1 MNATPAFRES
11 EAHRSAGDVDA
22 SSVLSAEHPARQEPM
37 RAHLSLERA
46 SRMGRSPDAGV
57 FSKNPTP
64 GSRSPRTP
72 IRVGAV
78 DVARGIPPSRDVSPP
93 VSSATD
99 SWRGAFLSGLL
110 ARRQGD
116 GEALAQEQAGPMHA
130 TLRVGDAEA

>member
-1 MNATPAFRES
+1 MNPTPAFLES
-11 EAHRSAGDVDA
+11 EVHRSAGDVDA
-22 SSVLSAEHPARQEPM
+22 SSVLIDRAPRAPGADGPAAR
-37 RAHLSLERA
+37 RR
-46 SRMGRSPDAGV
+46 R
-57 FSKNPTP
+57 FSKNPTLGP
-64 GSRSPRTP
+64 RSPRTP

-99 SWRGAFLSGLL
+99 SWRDAFLSGLL